1 MRTED
6 QIDYSTL
13 MPSKRRML
21 RAALFIAVPMLMIG
35 LLLGLIVH
43 NAPRSALAAAL
54 GEAFL
59 AGGAT
64 AFIVPGSE
72 LLALKAG
79 ILWGAVLAFLVG
91 PFIFIA
97 WLLYHA
103 KKEFNRLQDEQRMKE
118 YRRIYGTKSSDQAI
132 NLKLPVK

>member
-21 RAALFIAVPMLMIG
+21 RAALLIAVPMLMIG

-59 AGGAT
+59 AGGST
-64 AFIVPGSE
+64 AFIAPGSE

-79 ILWGAVLAFLVG
+79 IVWGAVLAFLVG

-97 WLLYHA
+97 WLLYQA

>member
-1 MRTED
+1 MRTENQLD
-6 QIDYSTL
+6 DSTL
-13 MPSKRRML
+13 VPPKRRMV
-21 RAALFIAVPMLMIG
+21 RAAVVIAVPLLMIG
-35 LLLGLIVH
+35 LLLGLMVH
-43 NAPRSALAAAL
+43 NAPGSALARSL

-64 AFIVPGSE
+64 AFIAPGSE

-79 ILWGAVLAFLVG
+79 IVWGAVLAFLVG

-103 KKEFNRLQDEQRMKE
+103 KKELNRLQDEQRMKE
-118 YRRIYGTKSSDQAI
+118 YRRLYGAKSSD
-132 NLKLPVK
+132 